1 MAQDATQRQ
10 GFHAALIP
18 TPATGRVLKHLPGQ
32 EREML
37 QEFHA
42 ASR

>member
-1 MAQDATQRQ
+1 MTQEGAPGQ